1 MTGVKR
7 NLGSKIDYL
16 LKHFPAVI
24 ILGARQAGKTTL
36 AKDLKPSWHYVD
48 LENPADF
55 DRISHDPNFFF
66 QNHSDA
72 LIIDEAQEYP
82 ELFKVLRGV
91 IDSNR
96 SEKGRFLITGSS
108 SPELLGHASETLAGR
123 VAIVELGTLKA
134 NEFYEKPLS
143 PIYDLFK
150 GKLDRNALPSGD
162 APLSVPQVQDMW
174 LRGGYPE
181 PVLASNRDF
190 YLQWMEQYRN
200 TYINRDIASLFPR
213 LDKIAYRRFL
223 TTLSKL
229 SGSILNKRDL
239 ASAIEVSEGTVK
251 SYLSIADGTFL
262 WRQLPSYEKNVLKAV
277 IKMPKGHIRD
287 TGLLHYLL
295 QIQDLESLIADP
307 IVGQS
312 FEGFVIEELIKG
324 LQATTLT
331 NWQAHYYRTRNR
343 ADIDLILSGPFGVLP
358 IEIKFGS
365 HTRIKTLT
373 ALSAFVKEHK
383 LPFGV
388 LINQSD
394 EVTWLTPEII
404 QIPVGWV

>member
-1 MTGVKR
+1 M
-7 NLGSKIDYL
+7 
-16 LKHFPAVI
+16 
-24 ILGARQAGKTTL
+24 
-36 AKDLKPSWHYVD
+36 
-48 LENPADF
+48 
-55 DRISHDPNFFF
+55 
-66 QNHSDA
+66 
-72 LIIDEAQEYP
+72 
-82 ELFKVLRGV
+82 
-91 IDSNR
+91 
-96 SEKGRFLITGSS
+96 
-108 SPELLGHASETLAGR
+108 
-123 VAIVELGTLKA
+123 
-134 NEFYEKPLS
+134 
-143 PIYDLFK
+143 
-150 GKLDRNALPSGD
+150 
-162 APLSVPQVQDMW
+162 
-174 LRGGYPE
+174 
-181 PVLASNRDF
+181 
-190 YLQWMEQYRN
+190 
-200 TYINRDIASLFPR
+200 
-213 LDKIAYRRFL
+213 
-223 TTLSKL
+223 
-229 SGSILNKRDL
+229 NKRDL